1 MRIYAITIKPL
12 SPFGTPLKGDTI
24 FGQFCWQA
32 AENQAVLSS
41 GLDYWISCYSERP
54 FAVFSSAWPKI
65 NTANETIYAIR
76 RPELPQS
83 LLGDSEL
90 DVDCAKRL
98 KGRKEKKARKWLLI
112 GEDLQIRLTWEFMEN
127 DQEIYERI
135 VATLPEVSQKRLRLT
150 PVHHRRPVSS
160 AEQQHNSINRL
171 TMTTGKGEFAP
182 YVTDN
187 IYYMPGMELVIFA
200 GLDEDACGIEELK
213 NAFTRMGQWGFGRDA
228 STGLGRFSVE
238 GVKEIVPPVVEQAD
252 ACLVLG
258 PCVPEPE
265 HYKAMY
271 FNPFTRFGRHGAQML
286 HTGKPFKNP
295 VVMADEGA
303 VFVPHAGSFP
313 DKPYIGRSVQN
324 ISKAQPEA
332 VCQGYSLYLP
342 MQMPVLNQGENYGV

>member
-32 AENQAVLSS
+32 AESPGLLTS
-41 GLDYWISCYSERP
+41 GLDHWIRRYPEHP

-76 RPELPQS
+76 RPELPLS
-83 LLGDSEL
+83 LLDNTEENAT
-90 DVDCAKRL
+90 CEEQL
-98 KGRKEKKARKWLLI
+98 KGRKEKKARKWMLV
-112 GEDLQIRLTWEFMEN
+112 GEDLQIRMAWEFMVN
-127 DQEIYERI
+127 DKDLYGRI
-135 VATLPEVSQKRLRLT
+135 LNTLSEKMQKKSRLT
-150 PVHHRRPVSS
+150 PSQHQCPVSS

-187 IYYMPGMELVIFA
+187 IHFMPGLELVIFA
-200 GLDEDACGIEELK
+200 GIDEDACGVEELRQS
-213 NAFTRMGQWGFGRDA
+213 FTRMGQWGFGRDA
-228 STGLGRFSVE
+228 STGLGRFSLE
-238 GVKEIVPPVVEQAD
+238 DIKEITLPGAEQAN
-252 ACLVLG
+252 ACLTLG
-258 PCVPEPE
+258 PCVPEPATYMASY
-265 HYKAMY
+265 H
-271 FNPFTRFGRHGAQML
+271 NPFTRFGRHGVQIL
-286 HTGKPFKNP
+286 HARKPFKNP

-303 VFVPHAGSFP
+303 VFVPHAGKFP
-313 DKPYIGRSVQN
+313 VKPYIGRAVQN

>member
-32 AENQAVLSS
+32 AENQAVLAG
-41 GLDYWISCYSERP
+41 GLDHWISCYSERP

-65 NTANETIYAIR
+65 NAVNETLYAIR

-83 LLGDSEL
+83 LLDAPEK
-90 DVDCAKRL
+90 DADCETRL

-112 GEDLQIRLTWEFMEN
+112 GEDLHIRLAWEFMVN
-127 DQEIYERI
+127 DQKLYERI
-135 VATLPEVSQKRLRLT
+135 LATLAEDAKKRLRLT
-150 PVHHRRPVSS
+150 PVHHQRPVSA

-182 YVTDN
+182 YTTDN
-187 IYYMPGMELVIFA
+187 IHFMPGLELVIFA
-200 GLDEDACGIEELK
+200 GLDKEACGIEELK
-213 NAFTRMGQWGFGRDA
+213 NAFIHMGQWGFGRDA
-228 STGLGRFSVE
+228 STGLGRFSLE
-238 GVKEIVPPVVEQAD
+238 SVKELAPPVTEKAD
-252 ACLVLG
+252 ACLVLA

-265 HYKAMY
+265 KYKAMY

-303 VFVPHAGSFP
+303 VFVPHVGSFP
-313 DKPYIGRSVQN
+313 DKPYIGRAVQN

-342 MQMPVLNQGENYGV
+342 MQMPDLYKGGNHAS

>member
-1 MRIYAITIKPL
+1 MRIYAITIKPS

-32 AENQAVLSS
+32 AENPTVLAG
-41 GLDYWISCYSERP
+41 GLDRWISGYSERP

-65 NTANETIYAIR
+65 NAANETIYAIR

-83 LLGDSEL
+83 LLGDQEI
-90 DVDCAKRL
+90 DVDCKTRL
-98 KGRKEKKARKWLLI
+98 KGRKEKKARKWLLV
-112 GEDLQIRLTWEFMEN
+112 GKDLHIRLAWEFMVN
-127 DQEIYERI
+127 DQELYERI
-135 VATLPEVSQKRLRLT
+135 LTNLPESAKKRLRLT
-150 PVHHRRPVSS
+150 PGHYRRPASS

-171 TMTTGKGEFAP
+171 TMTTGKGVFAP
-182 YVTDN
+182 YATDN
-187 IYYMPGMELVIFA
+187 IHFIPGLELVIFA
-200 GLDEDACGIEELK
+200 GLDEEACGIDELRK
-213 NAFTRMGQWGFGRDA
+213 ALAHMGQWGFGRDA
-228 STGLGRFSVE
+228 STGLGRFTLKGIE
-238 GVKEIVPPVVEQAD
+238 ELPPPITEKAD

-258 PCVPEPE
+258 PCVPEPDRFE
-265 HYKAMY
+265 AMY

-303 VFVPHAGSFP
+303 VFVPHANSFP
-313 DKPYIGRSVQN
+313 DKPYIGRAVQN

-342 MQMPVLNQGENYGV
+342 MQMPALDEGGNYVS